1 MNIVTLIILEAAK
14 IISEN
19 PDDVKTIREQKRI
32 FNEYA
37 NALIANAQ
45 EALAESQEGKEERG

>member
-19 PDDVKTIREQKRI
+19 PDDVKTIREQKRT
-32 FNEYA
+32 FNEYV
-37 NALIANAQ
+37 NALITNAQ
-45 EALAESQEGKEERG
+45 ETLAESQEGK